1 MYLYGGSR
9 QLPTRPSRLSSL
21 LIVLAVAEGLL
32 AVFVAALEPILAKT
46 ALLICHLSGLLGE
59 ATAIITAAIFLA
71 FLALVLAV
79 LGAGGRIGA
88 GGRVGA
94 GG

>member
-1 MYLYGGSR
+1 M
-9 QLPTRPSRLSSL
+9 
-21 LIVLAVAEGLL
+21 LAVAEGLL
-32 AVFVAALEPILAKT
+32 AVFVAAVEPIFAKT
-46 ALLICHLSGLLGE
+46 ALLVRHLNGLLVE

-79 LGAGGRIGA
+79 LGAGGRVGA
-88 GGRVGA
+88 GRRVGA

>member
-1 MYLYGGSR
+1 M
-9 QLPTRPSRLSSL
+9 
-21 LIVLAVAEGLL
+21 VLALAEGLL
-32 AVFVAALEPILAKT
+32 AVLVAVLELSFSKS
-46 ALLICHLSGLLGE
+46 ALLIHHLDGLLIE

-79 LGAGGRIGA
+79 LGAGGRA
-88 GGRVGA
+88 GRRVGA